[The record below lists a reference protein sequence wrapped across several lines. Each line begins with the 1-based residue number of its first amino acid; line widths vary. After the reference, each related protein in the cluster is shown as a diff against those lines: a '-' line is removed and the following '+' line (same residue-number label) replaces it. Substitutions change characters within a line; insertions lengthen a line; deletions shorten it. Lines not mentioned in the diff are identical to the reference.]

1 MICVAA
7 VAQRRRYSD
16 GVRIKKRAPV
26 LRELFL
32 KIFPQQEKDLITPP
46 SPVKIS
52 LFALPVRIS
61 LFLLRHRI
69 IVVAQRRRYSE
80 EKKKLNLYGHDVF
93 LLHLGHF
100 IYFRNERIG

>member
-7 VAQRRRYSD
+7 VAQRRRCSD

-46 SPVKIS
+46 QSRQNKSVCPARQNKFVS
-52 LFALPVRIS
+52 SSTSHYRSRAATEV
-61 LFLLRHRI
+61 
-69 IVVAQRRRYSE
+69 QRGE
-80 EKKKLNLYGHDVF
+80 EETKL
-93 LLHLGHF
+93 
-100 IYFRNERIG
+100 IWS